1 MSLQAVQ
8 AYFKEKGREH
18 DIVVH
23 QQSTASVQEAAEAV
37 GVHPAR
43 IAKTLCFQGQE
54 APVLVVAAGDTKVD
68 NAKFKQTFGIKA
80 KMLDADSVLQ
90 VTGHAVGGVCPFA
103 LATDVPVYLDA
114 SLQRF
119 STVHP
124 ACGSNNSSIELT
136 VEELQEFAGAVQLV
150 DVCKGWDPGLA
161 E

>member
-1 MSLQAVQ
+1 MSLQAVK
-8 AYFKEKGREH
+8 AYFKERGREH

-23 QQSTASVQEAAEAV
+23 AQSTASVQEAADAV

-68 NAKFKQTFGIKA
+68 NAKFKQTFGVKA
-80 KMLDADSVLQ
+80 KMLDPDTVLK

-124 ACGSNNSSIELT
+124 ACGSDNSSIELT
-136 VEELQEFAGAVQLV
+136 MDELHEYASAVKVV
-150 DVCKGWDPGLA
+150 DVCKGWDPVLA

>member
-1 MSLQAVQ
+1 MSLQAVK
-8 AYFKEKGREH
+8 AYFKERGREQ

-23 QQSTASVQEAAEAV
+23 AQSTASVQEAADAV

-68 NAKFKQTFGIKA
+68 NAKFKQTFGVKA
-80 KMLDADSVLQ
+80 KMLDPDTVLQ

-103 LATDVPVYLDA
+103 LTTDVPVYLDA

-124 ACGSNNSSIELT
+124 ACGSDNSSIELT
-136 VEELQEFAGAVQLV
+136 MDELHEYAGAVKVV
-150 DVCKGWDPGLA
+150 DVCKGWDPELA

>member
-8 AYFKEKGREH
+8 AYFQERGRAG

-23 QQSTASVQEAAEAV
+23 EQSTASVQEAADAV

-54 APVLVVAAGDTKVD
+54 APVLIVAAGDTKVD
-68 NAKFKQTFGIKA
+68 NAKFKQTFGVKA
-80 KMLDADSVLQ
+80 KMLDPDSVLE

-124 ACGSNNSSIELT
+124 ACGSDNSSIELT
-136 VEELQEFAGAVQLV
+136 MDELQEYAGAVQVV
-150 DVCKGWDPGLA
+150 DVCKGWDTELA

>member
-1 MSLQAVQ
+1 MSLQAVK
-8 AYFKEKGREH
+8 AYFQERGRER

-23 QQSTASVQEAAEAV
+23 EQSTASVQEAADAV

-54 APVLVVAAGDTKVD
+54 APVLIVAAGDTKVD
-68 NAKFKQTFGIKA
+68 NAKFKQTFGVKA
-80 KMLDADSVLQ
+80 KMLDPDSVLE

-124 ACGSNNSSIELT
+124 ACGSDNSSIELT
-136 VEELQEFAGAVQLV
+136 MDELQEYAGAVQVV
-150 DVCKGWDPGLA
+150 DVCKGWDTELA

>member
-8 AYFKEKGREH
+8 TYFQERGRAG

-23 QQSTASVQEAAEAV
+23 EQSTASVQEAADAV

-54 APVLVVAAGDTKVD
+54 APVLIVAAGDTKVD
-68 NAKFKQTFGIKA
+68 NAKFKQTFGVKA
-80 KMLDADSVLQ
+80 KMLDPDSVLE

-124 ACGSNNSSIELT
+124 ACGSDNSSIELT
-136 VEELQEFAGAVQLV
+136 MDELQEYAGAVQVV
-150 DVCKGWDPGLA
+150 DVCKGWDTELA